1 MKISRVAGLV
11 VAAGLW
17 LVGCSCTADK
27 APPPI
32 SAACSTDADCVPASC
47 CHATA
52 CVPKGSAPDCAGV
65 MCTMNCEPDT
75 IDCGGG
81 CVCQSGAC
89 SAKLNDLGAD
99 VPDLKLKP

>member
-1 MKISRVAGLV
+1 MRTLRVAVLV

-17 LVGCSCTADK
+17 FAGCSCTDGK
-27 APPPI
+27 EPAPV
-32 SAACSTDADCVPASC
+32 SAACSTDADCVPATC

-52 CVPKGSAPDCAGV
+52 CVAVADAPDCAAV
-65 MCTMNCEPDT
+65 MCTMNCEPNT
-75 IDCGGG
+75 MDCGGG

-99 VPDLKLKP
+99 